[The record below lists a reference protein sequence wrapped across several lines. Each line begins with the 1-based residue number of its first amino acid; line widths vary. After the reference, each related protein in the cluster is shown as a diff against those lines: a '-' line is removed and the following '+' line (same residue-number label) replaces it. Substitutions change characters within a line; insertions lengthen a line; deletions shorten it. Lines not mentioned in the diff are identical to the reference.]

1 MFKSIFINAETRE
14 VVCVTLTDQLIDT
27 YKMIGCDYVEGS
39 IYLEGNDLLV
49 IDEEGLF
56 KSDKSGFYFDDAFVY
71 GNAMIWGADDDGDS
85 ADCKSDIDSV
95 LLRINWV
102 DKDMS
107 EKIRNS
113 RMNASPIVFSW

>member
-1 MFKSIFINAETRE
+1 
-14 VVCVTLTDQLIDT
+14 
-27 YKMIGCDYVEGS
+27 
-39 IYLEGNDLLV
+39 
-49 IDEEGLF
+49 
-56 KSDKSGFYFDDAFVY
+56 
-71 GNAMIWGADDDGDS
+71 MIWGADDDGDS